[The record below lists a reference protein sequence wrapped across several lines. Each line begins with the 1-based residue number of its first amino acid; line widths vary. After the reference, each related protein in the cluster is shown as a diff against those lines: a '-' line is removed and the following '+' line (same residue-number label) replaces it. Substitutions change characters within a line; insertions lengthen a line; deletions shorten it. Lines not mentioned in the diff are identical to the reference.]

1 MVKSDI
7 LSAPKVNHLYWLG
20 RYEDRVYMTLHVMN
34 KCYDKMIDGHPDEYM
49 DLWHKLDVTGIYATN
64 EDFTVGMLYDEDN
77 PTSLISAQRC
87 AMDNAILLREDILS
101 ETLSYLEMSM
111 ALLKRMKAERQV
123 NLTFLQPVADWAL
136 AFWGS
141 AEQRTQNYRA
151 LTIMMLGRHV
161 ENVDMLIRFGYSYRR
176 VALAYE
182 SLKRHMAEMPE
193 MIDDNIEAQLDQ
205 LIVPDAFDLND
216 SEYKY
221 KLIKYVNQLV
231 RA

>member
-20 RYEDRVYMTLHVMN
+20 RYEDRVYMTLHMMH
-34 KCYDKMIDGHPDEYM
+34 KCYDKMIDGHPDDYM

-64 EDFTVGMLYDEDN
+64 EEFTLGMLYDEDN
-77 PTSLISAQRC
+77 PTSLISTQRY

-111 ALLKRMKAERQV
+111 ALLKRCKAEGQV
-123 NLTFLQPVADWAL
+123 NLVFLQSITDWAL

-161 ENVDMLIRFGYSYRR
+161 ENLDMLIRFGYSHRR

-182 SLKRHMAEMPE
+182 SLKRYMAEMPE
-193 MIDDNIEAQLDQ
+193 MIDRNIEGQLDV
-205 LIVPDAFDLND
+205 LIAEDLFDLND
-216 SEYKY
+216 QEYKY

>member
-20 RYEDRVYMTLHVMN
+20 RYEDRVYMTLHMMH
-34 KCYDKMIDGHPDEYM
+34 KCYDKMIDGHPDDYM

-64 EDFTVGMLYDEDN
+64 EDFTLGMLYDEDN
-77 PTSLISAQRC
+77 PTSLISAQRF

-111 ALLKRMKAERQV
+111 ALLKRCKAEHQV
-123 NLTFLQPVADWAL
+123 NLVFLQSVTDWAL

-141 AEQRTQNYRA
+141 AEQRTRSYRA

-161 ENVDMLIRFGYSYRR
+161 ENLDMLIRFGYSFRR
-176 VALAYE
+176 ISLAYE

-193 MIDDNIEAQLDQ
+193 MIDSNIEGQLDQ
-205 LIVPDAFDLND
+205 LITADQFDLD
-216 SEYKY
+216 DQEYKY

>member
-20 RYEDRVYMTLHVMN
+20 RYEDRVYMTLHMMH
-34 KCYDKMIDGHPDEYM
+34 KCYDKMIDGHPDDYM
-49 DLWHKLDVTGIYATN
+49 DLWHKLDVTGMYATN
-64 EDFTVGMLYDEDN
+64 EEFTLGMLYDEDN
-77 PTSLISAQRC
+77 PTSLISTQRY

-111 ALLKRMKAERQV
+111 ALLRRCKAEGQV
-123 NLTFLQPVADWAL
+123 NLVFLQSVTDWAL

-151 LTIMMLGRHV
+151 LTIMMLGRNV
-161 ENVDMLIRFGYSYRR
+161 ENLDMLIRFGYSYRR
-176 VALAYE
+176 VMLAYE
-182 SLKRHMAEMPE
+182 TLKRYMAEMPE
-193 MIDDNIEAQLDQ
+193 MIDRNIEGQLDV
-205 LIVPDAFDLND
+205 LIADDLFDLNNQ
-216 SEYKY
+216 EYKY
-221 KLIKYVNQLV
+221 KLIKFINQLV